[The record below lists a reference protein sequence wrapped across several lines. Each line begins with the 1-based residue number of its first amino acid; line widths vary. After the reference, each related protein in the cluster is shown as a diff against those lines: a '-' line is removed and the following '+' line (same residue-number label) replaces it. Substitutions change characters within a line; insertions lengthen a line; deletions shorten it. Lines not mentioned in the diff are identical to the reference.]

1 MFIRYCPPFKSALS
15 IHTNCNRLYHAL
27 KAKYG
32 NYISTTPNAT
42 TVDIS
47 ILKRNGT
54 YVFRHLTD
62 EHRCDAPLLEI
73 DHYLTHHTNFHP
85 DIFAL
90 HGAAVECR
98 DKCFL
103 LLASTGSGKTTLTA
117 YLTNKG
123 FGYLTD
129 DCILLSRV
137 NLTVFPFTTPLHIR
151 DGGLQVLEQY
161 DSIPSRLEL
170 LEELPT
176 FRRFVYTPSKCIT
189 IPLPLTA
196 IFFIKRTNDTNRL
209 QAMSTTE
216 RMTEMMKA
224 PITDYTVDGDYLRF
238 LSRLVKLPCYQLCYH
253 DMNYVLEVL
262 QHECPSEL

>member
-15 IHTNCNRLYHAL
+15 IQTNCNHLYHAL

-32 NYISTTPNAT
+32 NYISITPNST
-42 TVDIS
+42 VVDIS
-47 ILKRNGT
+47 ILKQNDT
-54 YVFRHLTD
+54 YVFRYFTD

-90 HGAAVECR
+90 HGAAVEYR

-103 LLASTGSGKTTLTA
+103 LLAPTGSGKTTLTA
-117 YLTNKG
+117 YLTSNG

-129 DCILLSRV
+129 DCILINRSD
-137 NLTVFPFTTPLHIR
+137 LTIFPFTTPLHIR
-151 DGGLQVLEQY
+151 NGGLQVLEQY
-161 DSIPSRLEL
+161 DTLPPVEL
-170 LEELPT
+170 LEEPPV
-176 FRRFVYTPSKCIT
+176 FRRFVYTPSNCISS
-189 IPLPLTA
+189 PLPVAA
-196 IFFIKRTNDTNRL
+196 IYFIKRTADTNQL
-209 QAMSTTE
+209 QTMPTTT

-262 QHECPSEL
+262 QHESVSEL